1 MATVKE
7 KKEGQ
12 TNTARKFTPEEQ
24 QAELAKARA
33 NLAKLDASK
42 SSGYVSPYQAQL
54 DEILNKINNREPF
67 SYDMNGDA
75 LYQQYKNQFT
85 TLGKQAMDDTIGKAS
100 ALTGG
105 YGNSY
110 AVTAG
115 NQAFSAQLDRL
126 NDVIPE
132 LYQLAYSKYQQEG
145 QDLLNQYTLLADRDS
160 QAYGRYRDTVA
171 DDQWNQ
177 TFKYQQGRDKV
188 ADSQWQKTFDR
199 GVYEYDN
206 NLAYQKSRDAV
217 SDSQWNQSFAYQ
229 KARDLVADD
238 QWNNSFAYQKQRDAV
253 SDSQWKKTY
262 NLNAL
267 KARSSDV
274 PEKGYSITNDDKDRF
289 FNYLYDED
297 YASAENYLN
306 YLLANGADEDV
317 VMSLV
322 SYFPESYRSKWSVQ
336 DTNVPVDP
344 KKQKYSGGGGGR
356 QAHVLN

>member
-7 KKEGQ
+7 KKDEQ

-42 SSGYVSPYQAQL
+42 SSGYVSPYQEQL
-54 DEILNKINNREPF
+54 YEILNKINNREPF

-75 LYQQYKNQFT
+75 LYQQYKNQYT

-115 NQAFSAQLDRL
+115 NQALNAQLDRL

-145 QDLLNQYTLLADRDS
+145 QDLLNQYTLLADRDAQGYS
-160 QAYGRYRDTVA
+160 RYRDTVS

-199 GVYEYDN
+199 GVYEYDT
-206 NLAYQKSRDAV
+206 NL
-217 SDSQWNQSFAYQ
+217 AYQ

-238 QWNNSFAYQKQRDAV
+238 QWNKSFAYQKQRDAV
-253 SDSQWKKTY
+253 SDSQWNKTY
-262 NLNAL
+262 QSNLSKGTQTPTS
-267 KARSSDV
+267 KAY
-274 PEKGYSITNDDKDRF
+274 EITNDDKDRF

-317 VMSLV
+317 IMSLV
-322 SYFPESYRSKWSVQ
+322 SYFPESYRSKWGVQ
-336 DTNVPVDP
+336 DTNVPVEP

>member
-7 KKEGQ
+7 KKEEQ

-24 QAELAKARA
+24 QAELSKARA

-42 SSGYVSPYQAQL
+42 SYGYVSPYQSQL
-54 DEILNKINNREPF
+54 DDILNKINNRDPF

-75 LYQQYKNQFT
+75 LYQQYKNQYT

-115 NQAFSAQLDRL
+115 NQAYNAQLDRL

-145 QDLLNQYTLLADRDS
+145 QDLLNQYSLLADRDA
-160 QAYGRYRDTVA
+160 QGYRRYRDTVA

-177 TFKYQQGRDKV
+177 TFKYQHDRDKV
-188 ADSQWQKTFDR
+188 SDSQWQKTFDR
-199 GVYEYDN
+199 GLYEYDT
-206 NLAYQKSRDAV
+206 NLAYKKSRDAV

-238 QWNNSFAYQKQRDAV
+238 QWNKSFNYQKQRDAV
-253 SDSQWKKTY
+253 SDSQWNKTY
-262 NLNAL
+262 QSNLSKGTTTTSP
-267 KARSSDV
+267 KAY
-274 PEKGYSITNDDKDRF
+274 EITNDDKDRF

-317 VMSLV
+317 IMSLV
-322 SYFPESYRSKWSVQ
+322 SYFPESYRSKWGVQ

-344 KKQKYSGGGGGR
+344 KKQKYTGGGGGR

>member
-7 KKEGQ
+7 KKEEQ

-33 NLAKLDASK
+33 NLAKLDSSK
-42 SSGYVSPYQAQL
+42 SSGYVSPYQSQL
-54 DEILNKINNREPF
+54 DDILNKINNREPF

-145 QDLLNQYTLLADRDS
+145 QDLLNQYSLLADRDAQGYS
-160 QAYGRYRDTVA
+160 RYRDTVA
-171 DDQWNQ
+171 DDHWNQ
-177 TFKYQQGRDKV
+177 TFEYQQDRDKV
-188 ADSQWQKTFDR
+188 SDSQWKKTFDR

-217 SDSQWNQSFAYQ
+217 SDSQWNKSFAYK

-238 QWNNSFAYQKQRDAV
+238 QWNKSFNYQKQRDAV
-253 SDSQWKKTY
+253 SDSQWNKKY
-262 NLNAL
+262 QSNLSNGTTTTSP
-267 KARSSDV
+267 KAY
-274 PEKGYSITNDDKDRF
+274 EITNDDKDRF

-317 VMSLV
+317 IMSLV
-322 SYFPESYRSKWSVQ
+322 SYFPESYRSKWGVQ

-344 KKQKYSGGGGGR
+344 KKQKYTGGGGGR